1 MMMIERDMMMN
12 SPKFKVATLAT
23 MLTLALTGCSGDD
36 GKDGAP
42 GTPGEDG
49 KPGLIIA
56 DSAKSLAVTV
66 DQILVADES
75 KLTFTVRNEEDL
87 PVVGLDKFG
96 FILSGL
102 EQGNNGNAD
111 AWKLLSSEGC
121 PASKYSKCG
130 TLEDNKDGTYSYLFD
145 KDVTTEEAFTLA
157 DDKTLRLVV
166 RVGGEQVG
174 SSEVPYINDVHDF
187 RLDGNAVAY
196 TKNVTT
202 VENCAGCHDDIAMH
216 GGKYTEV
223 ETCVAC
229 HADNKVGDDALFT
242 NLAHKVHVGVIAA
255 PVGGCDNCHM
265 ATEGATDFA
274 NWKQVPTAESC
285 STCHADVDFE
295 TGENHLGGPRA
306 DNSACAVCHSESM
319 TEMNHLSTYKGQT
332 SRRENV
338 HLTVTDAKM
347 VAAPQAQENI
357 DAGLD
362 TASTGYVQLTVDIR
376 DQDGQSMN
384 QQLDKADFFYYS
396 EFYIN
401 WGGHDMA
408 MERGKILR
416 VFTNKELYPGYVD
429 KPIVLN
435 YENGETTFEI
445 GPFEMNDTFDG
456 DLSASYGMVTPRIWF
471 CMDETGTNI
480 QSCSETAS
488 VWGQGAAGYNWLHFF
503 DDQGMLN
510 ERPRRQVVT
519 NEKCGSCHG
528 TTTRESDGMV
538 QMTLNCRSCHP
549 VTKTDSEFFGTTCAS
564 GSLDKDGDGSLDEQ
578 VMLKNLMPR
587 GERDWTTAS
596 NAGEECLACHNA
608 NNPPTQVIR
617 DAHTKQGD
625 ADYVEQLTM
634 SHPDHK
640 VWIHAMHANNRAN
653 QGGEGWV
660 RNVEYSA
667 DLANCVKCHDGDS
680 FDTKYLVGRKP
691 LALDLDYM
699 DTYDGL
705 DPANGKDT
713 SGNKRYAVDAKAD
726 AYVSPTAA
734 VCLSCHG
741 KRAPEAGEDRRQVRK
756 DVVGHMKQNGA
767 QFGVTEGEYTGE
779 ESCAVCHDLGNLK
792 TVHGLN

>member
-1 MMMIERDMMMN
+1 MKPLN
-12 SPKFKVATLAT
+12 FKVATLAA
-23 MLTLALTGCSGDD
+23 MLATALTGCSGDD

-42 GTPGEDG
+42 GQPGEPG
-49 KPGLIIA
+49 QPGNPGLVVA
-56 DSAKSLAVTV
+56 DSAKSLEVTV
-66 DQILVADES
+66 TNIALGEHTQVNFS
-75 KLTFTVRNEEDL
+75 VVNEQDL

-96 FILSGL
+96 FLLSGL
-102 EQGNNGNAD
+102 EQGQDGDAN
-111 AWKLLSSEGC
+111 AWKLLASEGC
-121 PASKYSKCG
+121 PASKYSGCG
-130 TLEDNKDGTYSYLFD
+130 TIVDNKDGTYSYQFD
-145 KDVTTEEAFTLA
+145 KDVTAESAFTIA
-157 DDKTLRLVV
+157 DDKSLRLVI
-166 RVGGEQVG
+166 RTGGEEVG
-174 SSEVPYINDVHDF
+174 STEVAYANLIHDF
-187 RLDGNAVAY
+187 RPDGNTPSY
-196 TKNVTT
+196 SKNVVTE
-202 VENCAGCHDDIAMH
+202 ENCASCHDDLAFH

-229 HADNKVGDDALFT
+229 HADNKVGEEALFT
-242 NLAHKVHVGVIAA
+242 NLAHKVHIGVISA
-255 PVGGCDNCHM
+255 PVGGCDNCHNESGE
-265 ATEGATDFA
+265 ASDFA
-274 NWKQVPTAESC
+274 NWKQVPTIESC

-295 TGENHLGGPRA
+295 SGANHVGGPRE
-306 DNSACAVCHSESM
+306 DNSACAVCHSEAM
-319 TEMNHLSTYKGQT
+319 IEMNHLSTYQGQT

-347 VAAPQAQENI
+347 VAAPQAQANI

-362 TASTGYVQLTVDIR
+362 TDQTGYVQLTVDIR

-384 QQLDKADFFYYS
+384 LQLDKADFFYYS

-401 WGGHDMA
+401 WGGHDMG

-429 KPIVLN
+429 TPIVLN

-445 GPFEMNDTFDG
+445 GPFDLTDTFDG
-456 DLSASYGMVTPRIWF
+456 DLTDSYGMVSPRIWF
-471 CMDETGTNI
+471 CMDAKGENLESCKET
-480 QSCSETAS
+480 SS
-488 VWGQGAAGYNWLHFF
+488 VWGQGAAGFNWLHFF
-503 DDQGMLN
+503 DDQGMLS

-528 TTTRESDGMV
+528 MTERDSDGMA

-564 GSLDKDGDGSLDEQ
+564 GSIDKDGDGQLDEQ
-578 VMLKNLMPR
+578 VMIKNLRPR

-617 DAHTKQGD
+617 DSHTKQGD

-640 VWIHAMHANNRAN
+640 VWIHSMHANNRAN

-667 DLANCVKCHDGDS
+667 DLANCVKCHEGDS
-680 FDTKYLVGRKP
+680 FDAKYLVGRKP

-726 AYVSPTAA
+726 AFVSPTAA

-756 DVVGHMKQNGA
+756 EVVAHMKQNGA

-779 ESCAVCHDLGNLK
+779 ESCAVCHSLDNLK
-792 TVHGLN
+792 SVHGLN